1 MRSICRKAT
10 QDRLNA
16 QYGLDQPLYIQ
27 YINWAGA
34 FIQGDFGPSYRY
46 QDRRVNDIVADGFWT
61 TVQLGVMA
69 FILSVVVGIPL
80 GIFAALGHNR
90 GPDYLA
96 TSISIIGIATPVFVL
111 AILLIVVLLGP
122 IRLVPDRRLEGTA
135 VLGPAD
141 DRAGRLPDRHHRA
154 VHASVDARGDA
165 QGLHPDGPEQG
176 PARTRRS

>member
-1 MRSICRKAT
+1 MDHPGPVHGLHHHLLPDARRPGWPWDREKHLPQGI

-34 FIQGDFGPSYRY
+34 FIQGDLGPSYRY
-46 QDRRVNDIVADGFWT
+46 QDRRVNDIVADGIWT

-96 TSISIIGIATPVFVL
+96 DQHLASSASPRPVFVL
-111 AILLIVVLLGP
+111 AILLIVVFS
-122 IRLVPDRRLEGTA
+122 
-135 VLGPAD
+135 
-141 DRAGRLPDRHHRA
+141 
-154 VHASVDARGDA
+154 AS
-165 QGLHPDGPEQG
+165 
-176 PARTRRS
+176 T